1 MGRYNKD
8 TFVAVIGTVAGL
20 VGVGYGIAMH
30 TKLSKISE
38 RLDASIEDLADG
50 MEFDIPE
57 ELVEKAVDKAVAEAA
72 KKAVDKATNEAL
84 AEVKRDIRK
93 TVSAEV
99 EKEYGRL
106 HESVLKEITDS
117 AAKIDVTKVRR
128 DIERAAEKTALEKFN
143 DNLDDQLQTFNDNLN
158 NLARIYN
165 SMAGVAT
172 RTAASD
178 NGREF
183 VFRVG

>member
-1 MGRYNKD
+1 MSRHYNKD
-8 TFVAVIGTVAGL
+8 TFMTVLGFAVGL

-38 RLDASIEDLADG
+38 RLDESIDDLADN
-50 MEFDIPE
+50 MDIDIPDE
-57 ELVEKAVDKAVAEAA
+57 IVDQAVEKAVTDAA
-72 KKAVDKATNEAL
+72 KKAVEKATNEAL
-84 AEVKRDIRK
+84 AELKRDIRK

-99 EKEYGRL
+99 EKEYEHL
-106 HESVLKEITDS
+106 HADVLKEITD
-117 AAKIDVTKVRR
+117 AASKIDVAKVRR
-128 DIERAAEKTALEKFN
+128 DIERAAEKAALEKFD
-143 DNLDDQLQTFNDNLN
+143 DNLDNQLHMFNENLT

-172 RTAASD
+172 RSGDTTK
-178 NGREF
+178 EY